1 MLKTKKW
8 SGHWKASKK
17 PVKQRR
23 YSKNAPKHLVK
34 KFLSMHLSK
43 DLRKKYSTRNL
54 LVRKGDKI
62 KVMRGEFASKE
73 GRVSR
78 VDYKRR
84 KVYAEN
90 VDLIKRAGAK
100 AQVGLQPSNLMII
113 ELNLDDKRRMQK
125 FTSKEKK

>member
-8 SGHWKASKK
+8 SGHWKASKR

-23 YSKNAPKHLVK
+23 YSKNAPKHVVK
-34 KFLSMHLSK
+34 KFMSVHLSK
-43 DLRKKYSTRNL
+43 DLRKKYSTRNI

-62 KVMRGEFASKE
+62 KVMRGEFAKKE

-78 VDYKRR
+78 VNYKRR

-90 VDLIKRAGAK
+90 IDLIKRAGAK

-113 ELNLDDKRRMQK
+113 ELNLEDKKRMKK
-125 FTSKEKK
+125 FTKEKK

>member
-8 SGHWKASKK
+8 SGHWKASKR

-23 YSKNAPKHLVK
+23 YSKNAPKHVVK
-34 KFLSMHLSK
+34 KFMSVHLSK
-43 DLRKKYSTRNL
+43 DLRKKYSTRNI

-62 KVMRGEFASKE
+62 KVMRGEFAKKE

-78 VDYKRR
+78 VNYKRR

-90 VDLIKRAGAK
+90 IDLIKRAGAK

-113 ELNLDDKRRMQK
+113 ELNLDDKRRMKK